1 MNATSSPNS
10 IQTSATDEIDLGQL
24 LGTIWRGKLWIL
36 LAGFV
41 TLLAGGYYAFAITTP
56 LYTTTASVVQ
66 VTEQELVVDF
76 SASLGGRLGGDQS
89 AINTEILVLRSRA
102 LLEKL
107 VAELDLI
114 RDPEFNEELR
124 PEPVISLGQAVNL
137 IRKVLGFQIP
147 EERQLTSI
155 QIRDA
160 VVGNLRDALSI
171 SNIRQSYVFS
181 ITATTQDAVKSTQ
194 IVNVLADLYIL
205 DQVNLKGESN
215 LAATTWLTDRLGQ
228 LRVEL
233 ETAEAAVKDFSAQT
247 NLINIDTLAA
257 LNRQVKDLR
266 GRLEVERTSLID
278 LEAHIA
284 NLKTAR
290 ASGDP
295 QQMADVVQDRTL
307 NGLFGEIDP
316 QSPEGRSAFDAR
328 FEQLD
333 TQSALERSRL
343 QSQIVALETSVEQQA
358 QATDQQS
365 VDLITLQQLE
375 REAEASRLLYAVFPQ
390 PAKGNQRTIRY
401 SNG

>member
-1 MNATSSPNS
+1 M
-10 IQTSATDEIDLGQL
+10 
-24 LGTIWRGKLWIL
+24 
-36 LAGFV
+36 
-41 TLLAGGYYAFAITTP
+41 
-56 LYTTTASVVQ
+56 VQ
-66 VTEQELVVDF
+66 VTEQEPVVDF

-89 AINTEILVLRSRA
+89 AINIEIVVLRSRA

-114 RDPEFNEELR
+114 RDPEFNVELR

-147 EERQLTSI
+147 EERQLTSN

-171 SNIRQSYVFS
+171 TNIRQSYVFS

-194 IVNVLADLYIL
+194 IVNVLADLYIF

-215 LAATTWLTDRLGQ
+215 LAATTWLTDRLGR

-233 ETAEAAVKDFSAQT
+233 ETAEAAVKDFGAQT

-266 GRLEVERTSLID
+266 GRLEVERTSQIE

-343 QSQIVALETSVEQQA
+343 QSQIVALETSVEQ
-358 QATDQQS
+358 
-365 VDLITLQQLE
+365 
-375 REAEASRLLYAVFPQ
+375 
-390 PAKGNQRTIRY
+390 
-401 SNG
+401 

>member
-1 MNATSSPNS
+1 M
-10 IQTSATDEIDLGQL
+10 
-24 LGTIWRGKLWIL
+24 
-36 LAGFV
+36 
-41 TLLAGGYYAFAITTP
+41 
-56 LYTTTASVVQ
+56 VQ
-66 VTEQELVVDF
+66 VTEQEPVVDF

-89 AINTEILVLRSRA
+89 AINIEIVVLRSRA

-114 RDPEFNEELR
+114 KDPEFNVELQ
-124 PEPVISLGQAVNL
+124 PEPVISIGQAVNL

-147 EERQLTSI
+147 EDRQLTSN

-181 ITATTQDAVKSTQ
+181 ITATTQDAIKSTQ
-194 IVNVLADLYIL
+194 IVNVLADLYIF

-215 LAATTWLTDRLGQ
+215 LAATTWLTDRLGR

-266 GRLEVERTSLID
+266 GRLEVERTSQIE

-343 QSQIVALETSVEQQA
+343 QSQIVALETSVEQ
-358 QATDQQS
+358 
-365 VDLITLQQLE
+365 
-375 REAEASRLLYAVFPQ
+375 
-390 PAKGNQRTIRY
+390 
-401 SNG
+401 

>member
-1 MNATSSPNS
+1 M
-10 IQTSATDEIDLGQL
+10 
-24 LGTIWRGKLWIL
+24 
-36 LAGFV
+36 
-41 TLLAGGYYAFAITTP
+41 
-56 LYTTTASVVQ
+56 VQ
-66 VTEQELVVDF
+66 VTEQEPVVDF

-89 AINTEILVLRSRA
+89 AINIEIVVLRSRA

-114 RDPEFNEELR
+114 RDPEFNVELR

-147 EERQLTSI
+147 EERQLTSN

-194 IVNVLADLYIL
+194 IVNVLADLYIF

-215 LAATTWLTDRLGQ
+215 LAATTWLTDRLGR

-266 GRLEVERTSLID
+266 GRLEVERTSQIE

-343 QSQIVALETSVEQQA
+343 QSQIVALETSVEQ
-358 QATDQQS
+358 
-365 VDLITLQQLE
+365 
-375 REAEASRLLYAVFPQ
+375 
-390 PAKGNQRTIRY
+390 
-401 SNG
+401 